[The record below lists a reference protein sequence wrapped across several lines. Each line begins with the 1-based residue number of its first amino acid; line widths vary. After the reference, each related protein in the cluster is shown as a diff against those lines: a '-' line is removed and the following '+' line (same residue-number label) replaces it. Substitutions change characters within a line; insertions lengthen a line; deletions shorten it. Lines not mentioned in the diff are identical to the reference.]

1 VKEDCSTREVLPLAK
16 HDEAVAVK
24 CFTKAEVKMLRN
36 LHDRLCDNAEPL
48 A

>member
-1 VKEDCSTREVLPLAK
+1 VGNRVLGQ

-24 CFTKAEVKMLRN
+24 CFAKAEVKMLRN
-36 LHDRLCDNAEPL
+36 LHDRLYNNAEPL